1 MRSHWQSYSESGLD
15 AQGIYSIS
23 DKTHTDIKI
32 PSTFISLSKGKLSL
46 AKILLSS
53 AIYEALW
60 KSCAHAIHLAFT
72 IEYKAIP
79 LNFKGVGD
87 IKHTAKNVL
96 EHARLL
102 HAELDEIPKLNPKGI
117 LVTDTNSY
125 QDSTWSI
132 SITIH
137 ESLDYLT
144 LSAGNALQ
152 PMCIELITQA
162 FDIDHCLTEE
172 SLSKL
177 RPIVKSGMEFSDRSF
192 TTYNQLI
199 TDAWNLVFDH
209 PVNLDASYFTNG
221 GDSIQAI
228 RFLSKI
234 KSFGYDGDFGELLT
248 IPSMNAWGIKE
259 NKRKAAPA
267 SEHETRYPLSIMQEK
282 IWNQRN
288 DSSSGVY
295 HEQFLFE
302 LSTHPP
308 VDKMAEAF
316 KNLWWAYPQLRIG
329 ISNQQGQWI
338 QEVNSWEPDFRA
350 LGEVDEINQIL
361 NDDLQEGFPA
371 QLMRCQFFTCK
382 ETSYFLWSHHHV
394 LLDGW
399 SVGLLIQ
406 AFIKLVDTA
415 ELLNTQPNYQFLIH
429 QEEQQLLTRSNQ
441 FSWDDF
447 FRTHEAQHF
456 NGSNSDYVQFSE
468 YSHTHEFSTLDSF
481 CALEGFT
488 PQQLFL
494 SAISIANFSLT
505 GKHKSY
511 IHGISSGRSILP
523 EHAEH
528 AIGLLIKNIHL
539 GWAWEPT
546 DTLRTIVTKV
556 VEGQTFGLS
565 MEHMPPNGMHHGL
578 EIPDL
583 LFVYE
588 NYPYD
593 KVVGEQLAGTL
604 IHNQERTGYPLTLLV
619 MPNGN
624 LIQFKVIYNEH
635 RFSQTLVKYLISQI
649 KETMTLFLSDLDQP
663 LINQTRALK
672 AEASDHFPHWTKEV
686 DRQLA
691 DGVIHTTHGVSKES
705 IHAQT
710 TLQVVH
716 QVNEA
721 LSPYEKGSRIA
732 LMGAQSAYT
741 PSLVYAI
748 MRSGYSYVPINPS
761 WPADRIEQVLDIA
774 SCQAL
779 IYLESFESKS
789 PNIPCLS
796 LDEILTSSENK
807 QLTELSQQ
815 QEAYVLFTSGSTG
828 NPKGVSLSHKNLS
841 AFFHACHVHV
851 NASNFNHIFSL
862 TNLGFDLS
870 LFENLYGF
878 YIGKP
883 IVVVPSLSD
892 LETAISNFP
901 SGLLNTVPSVLSR
914 LQVHEIK
921 QLAAVHSAGE
931 PFSESLWMHLKTANS
946 AVTIKN
952 WYGPTETTTYSSIID
967 LTNEFI
973 PAIGVALAHEE
984 IRVCNALLQEVP
996 DEIEGEL
1003 IIGGEGVARGY
1014 LNASGGFYTQHGKQ
1028 YYRTG
1033 DFGSKRNRLL
1043 YLKGRTDRQVKRL
1056 GQRFELGEVEAG
1068 ILKTFIQVS
1077 RVRYVVAN
1085 HRFILFIEHPDTNS
1099 SITAF
1104 KEFLLQKFPAYM
1116 RPDHIQLL
1124 AQFPEN
1130 SNGKIDDKKLIQ
1142 LVETSRDSEEHR
1154 ADQSTE
1160 LLKKLKE
1167 IQLFESLNGA
1177 YGFIEQ
1183 GGDSILGLRMIGKL
1197 NAWGYEAQLNELLNA
1212 NTLTEFFQGIETAN
1226 KVEVRSDGLALT
1238 PIQHW
1243 FTSAYPGNKNHF
1255 NQSILLEIHIPV
1267 SPEEL
1272 GSVVAATFSAF
1283 PLLSQVYG
1291 ETWSGGKNPT
1301 VVIEHVESTE
1311 EVTAC
1316 CQVIQSSFDLTNG
1329 PIAGA
1334 AIMTVAEKTLLF
1346 IAMHHF
1352 YCDGFS
1358 WRILLDE
1365 LKNRMQGNGM
1375 TYGGTEV
1382 FAQVQQVLKNKVE
1395 SETSPLRSLLNPF
1408 KDWQPSSYRESVY
1421 VSFDWEKEQTDLFMR
1436 QWETNLHVNEKFL
1449 FFVLGAWIRE
1459 GLPIAT
1465 PILETHGRS
1474 YEGIPSLA
1482 ESLGWFTQFYP
1493 IDIEPEIPMDELLTH
1508 VRDAHEEAIAYQ
1520 LTYMG
1525 SAGYA
1530 QPCYP
1535 LLLNFLGSF
1544 DENWG
1549 GIASP
1554 SMISQ
1559 GEMVDPGNT
1568 MLAQVEINAMIVEGK
1583 LRWMMRSHP
1592 SFNLTSYMNAF
1603 QLFASTQLNAASSIS
1618 AHVDDSIDLEDRNAI
1633 EDLLNGL

>member
-1 MRSHWQSYSESGLD
+1 MRSHWQSYSESGI
-15 AQGIYSIS
+15 AVQPIYSLS
-23 DKTHTDIKI
+23 DKTQLEIQI
-32 PSTFISLSKGKLSL
+32 PSAFSALSKGKSSL

-53 AIYEALW
+53 AIYEALC
-60 KSCAHAIHLAFT
+60 KSYTHAIHVAFT
-72 IEYKAIP
+72 IERKAIP
-79 LNFKGVGD
+79 LNFNCVGD

-102 HAELDEIPKLNPKGI
+102 HTELDEIPKLNPKGI

-132 SITIH
+132 CITIH
-137 ESLDYLT
+137 ESLEYLT
-144 LSAGNALQ
+144 VSVGNVLQ

-162 FDIDHCLTEE
+162 FDIERCLTEE

-177 RPIVKSGMEFSDRSF
+177 TPLVNSGMEASHIAL
-192 TTYNQLI
+192 TTYKQLI
-199 TDAWNLVFDH
+199 NDAWNLVFDH
-209 PVNLDASYFTNG
+209 PVNLDATYFANG

-248 IPSMNAWGIKE
+248 IPSMNAWNILE
-259 NKRKAAPA
+259 NKRKDIPAA
-267 SEHETRYPLSIMQEK
+267 ENETSYPLSIMQEK

-308 VDKMAEAF
+308 VDKMGEAF
-316 KNLWWAYPQLRIG
+316 NKLWAAYPQLRIA
-329 ISNQQGQWI
+329 ISKHQDQWI
-338 QEVNSWEPDFRA
+338 QEVNAWEPDFRS
-350 LGEVDEINQIL
+350 LGEVDEINRIL
-361 NDDLQEGFPA
+361 SDDLNEGFPA

-382 ETSYFLWSHHHV
+382 GTSYLLWSHHHV

-406 AFIKLVDTA
+406 QFIHLVDTQA
-415 ELLNTQPNYQFLIH
+415 PLIPQPNYQLLIQ
-429 QEEQQLLTRSNQ
+429 QEEQQLLTRATQ

-447 FRTHEAQHF
+447 FQTHEAQHF
-456 NGSNSDYVQFSE
+456 NGSTSDKVHFSE
-468 YSHTHEFSTLDSF
+468 YSHTYEFSTLDSF

-505 GKHKSY
+505 GKHNSY

-556 VEGQTFGLS
+556 IEGQTFGLT
-565 MEHMPPNGMHHGL
+565 MEHLPPNGMHHGL

-593 KVVGEQLAGTL
+593 KVAGAQLAGTL

-624 LIQFKVIYNEH
+624 HIQFKVIYNEH
-635 RFSQTLVKYLISQI
+635 RFSQTLIKYVISQI
-649 KETMTLFLSDLDQP
+649 TETMLMFLSDIDQP
-663 LINQTRALK
+663 LINQTFSPTLATK
-672 AEASDHFPHWTKEV
+672 VQFPHWTKEV

-691 DGVIHTTHGVSKES
+691 DGVVRTTNGLSKES
-705 IHAQT
+705 IDARS
-710 TLQVVH
+710 TLQLVH
-716 QVNEA
+716 QVNQV

-732 LMGAQSAYT
+732 LLGTQSAYT

-761 WPADRIEQVLDIA
+761 WPTDRIEQVLHIA
-774 SCQAL
+774 SCQA
-779 IYLESFESKS
+779 IIHLETTESEIL
-789 PNIPCLS
+789 NIPYLS
-796 LDEILTSSENK
+796 LTDILKSSENK
-807 QLTELSQQ
+807 ELTELSEH

-841 AFFHACHVHV
+841 AFFHACTMHV
-851 NASNFNHIFSL
+851 NASKFEHIFSL

-870 LFENLYGF
+870 LFENLFGF

-883 IVVVPSLSD
+883 IVVIPSLSG

-914 LQVHEIK
+914 LQAHEIK
-921 QLAAVHSAGE
+921 QLAVVHSAGE
-931 PFSESLWMHLKTANS
+931 PFSESLWMHLKTANPTL
-946 AVTIKN
+946 AIKN

-967 LTNEFI
+967 LSSEFI
-973 PAIGVALAHEE
+973 PSIGVALSHEE
-984 IRVCNALLQEVP
+984 IRVCNARLQEVP
-996 DEIEGEL
+996 DGIEGEL
-1003 IIGGEGVARGY
+1003 IIGGEGVALGY
-1014 LNASGGFYTQHGKQ
+1014 LNASGGFYIHDGKQ

-1033 DFGSKRNRLL
+1033 DFGSKSNGLL

-1077 RVRYVVAN
+1077 RVRYIAEN
-1085 HRFILFIEHPDTNS
+1085 HRFFLFIEHPATTQS
-1099 SITAF
+1099 TAEF
-1104 KEFLLQKFPAYM
+1104 KEFLFQKFPAYM
-1116 RPDHIQLL
+1116 RPDHILLL
-1124 AQFPEN
+1124 AEFPEN
-1130 SNGKIDDKKLIQ
+1130 SNGKIDDKKLLQ
-1142 LVETSRDSEEHR
+1142 LIESGLEHEANR
-1154 ADQSTE
+1154 TDQSTE
-1160 LLKKLKE
+1160 LLKRLKE

-1212 NTLTEFFQGIETAN
+1212 KTLTEFFHGIETAN
-1226 KVEVRSDGLALT
+1226 TVEVRSDELALT

-1243 FTSAYPGNKNHF
+1243 FTSEYPGNKNHF

-1272 GSVVAATFSAF
+1272 GRLLASTFSAF
-1283 PLLSQVYG
+1283 PLLSQVY
-1291 ETWSGGKNPT
+1291 ESTWSVGKTPT
-1301 VVIEHVESTE
+1301 VVLENVSTNE
-1311 EVTAC
+1311 EVTER
-1316 CQVIQSSFDLTNG
+1316 CQAIQSSFDLSKG

-1334 AIMTVAEKTLLF
+1334 AIITLADKTLLF

-1382 FAQVQQVLKNKVE
+1382 FAQVQQVLKSKVN
-1395 SETSPLRSLLNPF
+1395 SETNPLPSLLNPF
-1408 KDWQPSSYRESVY
+1408 KDWQPSSYRESLY

-1436 QWETNLHVNEKFL
+1436 HWETNLHVNEKFL
-1449 FFVLGAWIRE
+1449 FFVLGAWKSE

-1474 YEGIPSLA
+1474 YEGIPALA

-1493 IDIEPEIPMDELLTH
+1493 IDINPEIQIDELLTH
-1508 VRDAHEEAIAYQ
+1508 VRGAHEEAIGYQ

-1525 SAGYA
+1525 RSGYA

-1559 GEMVDPGNT
+1559 GEMVDLGNT
-1568 MLAQVEINAMIVEGK
+1568 MLAHVEINAMIVEGK

-1603 QLFASTQLNAASSIS
+1603 QLFASTQLNVAPSIS